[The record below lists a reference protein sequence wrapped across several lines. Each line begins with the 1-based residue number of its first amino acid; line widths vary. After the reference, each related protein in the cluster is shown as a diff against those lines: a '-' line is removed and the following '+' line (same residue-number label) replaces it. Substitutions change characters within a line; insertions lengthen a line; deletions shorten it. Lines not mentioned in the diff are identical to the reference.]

1 MHDILNDIETEL
13 GLLQDGRINDSHPP
27 VELLKRAK
35 AEIRHLR
42 NLIRMG
48 YEAENEAHN
57 AINSL
62 MADISKMEKRIHDY
76 LNARTHKAWMSPEV
90 AENEEKLYLAALANT
105 VGRII
110 KK

>member
-1 MHDILNDIETEL
+1 MHDVLKDIETEL
-13 GLLQDGRINDSHPP
+13 NLLRDGRVNDTGAPA
-27 VELLKRAK
+27 ELLKRAK

-62 MADISKMEKRIHDY
+62 MADVSKMEKRIHDY
-76 LNARTHKAWMSPEV
+76 LNARTHKAWMAPDV
-90 AENEEKLYLAALANT
+90 AESEEKLYLAALANT

-110 KK
+110 KQ